1 MSGVEGHARLF
12 YATKPVPCR
21 PLHVL
26 RLARYGACVGPQ
38 KLFNRDLKTAA
49 LSICIGL
56 HRARAAGR
64 SLARSASRSAK
75 RELMPDGF
83 LFGRERELRAIEE
96 RLDDVTVGGSALL
109 VRGEAGVGKTALLEA
124 AKSRAAVRGMSL
136 LAATGV
142 PSETNLPFAG
152 LYELLRPIV
161 ERTERL
167 PGPQQAALRAA
178 FGLADVPA
186 AELFLV
192 ALGALDLLSDFASE
206 HALLLAVD
214 DAQWLDRSTINV
226 LAFIARRLKSEP
238 IVLLVASRD
247 LPETPFAEVVPE
259 LRVEGLDETAS
270 RELLQA
276 HSPNLLG
283 ETRDRVLR
291 ESAGNPLA
299 LVELPKA
306 IALEVSSSGP
316 FPAHVPLTTRLERA
330 FASRI
335 LELPPMT
342 RRVLLIAA
350 TDDRSSL
357 AEILSAAKLLG
368 GEEPSLEVLAP
379 AITAGL
385 IYADGVRVQF
395 RHPLVRSAVSATSN
409 IAERAAAHGALATVL
424 KDDPDRGI
432 WHRAAATVGP
442 DEGVAQ
448 ALESAGIR
456 AVQRGDVRVAIAAFE
471 RAAELSADT
480 TRQARCLLKA
490 SELAFEIGWNG
501 LVVRLLHRAET
512 LELSRRDRVWLTWFC
527 EAAERSISGAEALK
541 EIADSIETDDDVD
554 LALDLL
560 SGPAT
565 KGWWAE
571 PDEEVCKHVIGAVE
585 RMRGSSG
592 DDPRFVLIVAMTDPI
607 DRGAFVIERLRH
619 FAADFRDDARTARL
633 LGLAAIQIGDF
644 DLAERFLSSAIAGLR
659 SDGRLALLAHML
671 VLRAWSAIFRGNRN
685 VAIADAEEGARLAQE
700 TEQPT
705 YTSLAR
711 AAAAMSAAV
720 RGDYESA
727 EALAN
732 EAERIAQPLG
742 ILLAEVQMARG
753 INALGAGR
761 YDDAYRHLRRM
772 FDPRDDAYHPMRHCY
787 FIGDLAEA
795 AVQSGHRDDAIA
807 LLAEMEAL
815 ARRTP
820 SPHFQLAMLHAHA
833 ILADDVEAPQR
844 FEAALAAAAGHS
856 SFTLARLRLAF
867 GAWLRRAR
875 RVKEARPVLQA
886 AMEAFDAQGA
896 LPWSERASQELRAAG
911 ATIARRVP
919 ERREELTPQEL
930 AIALMAAEGLTNREI
945 GQKLYLSPRTVGSH
959 LYRIYPKLE
968 VTSRFQLRDALA
980 SEGATPDAVM

>member
-1 MSGVEGHARLF
+1 MRNSVLADRVFGAMSR
-12 YATKPVPCR
+12 R
-21 PLHVL
+21 PPH
-26 RLARYGACVGPQ
+26 
-38 KLFNRDLKTAA
+38 
-49 LSICIGL
+49 
-56 HRARAAGR
+56 
-64 SLARSASRSAK
+64 
-75 RELMPDGF
+75 PDAF
-83 LFGRERELRAIEE
+83 LFGRERELRFIDAQ
-96 RLDDVTVGGSALL
+96 LDGVGDRGSASLI
-109 VRGEAGVGKTALLEA
+109 RGEAGVGKTAILEA
-124 AKSRAAVRGMSL
+124 AKSRALSRKMSL

-167 PGPQQAALRAA
+167 PGPQQGALRAA
-178 FGLADVPA
+178 FGLTDVPA
-186 AELFLV
+186 AELFLI

-206 HALLLAVD
+206 RPLLLIVD

-226 LAFIARRLKSEP
+226 LAFIARRLQSEQ

-247 LPETPFAEVVPE
+247 LPDAVFADIIPE
-259 LRVEGLDETAS
+259 LRVEGLDEIAS

-276 HSPNLLG
+276 HSPNLSG
-283 ETRDRVLR
+283 EIRDRVLR

-306 IALEVSSSGP
+306 IALEASSSGLL
-316 FPAHVPLTTRLERA
+316 PAHLPLTTRLERA

-335 LELPPMT
+335 SELPLMT
-342 RRVLLIAA
+342 RQVLLIAA
-350 TDDRSSL
+350 TDDGSNL
-357 AEILSAAKLLG
+357 AEIMSAARLLG
-368 GEEPSLEVLAP
+368 GEPLSLEVLAP
-379 AITAGL
+379 AVTAKL
-385 IYADGVRVQF
+385 IYADAFNVRF
-395 RHPLVRSAVSATSN
+395 RHPLVRSAVSNASN
-409 IAERAAAHGALATVL
+409 IAERAAAHAALATVL
-424 KDDPDRGI
+424 KADPDRSV
-432 WHRAAATVGP
+432 WHRAAGTVGP
-442 DEGVAQ
+442 DDTVAHD
-448 ALESAGIR
+448 LESAGVR
-456 AVQRGDVRVAIAAFE
+456 AVQRGDVRGAIQALE

-480 TRQARCLLKA
+480 ARRARCLLKA

-501 LVVRLLHRAET
+501 LVVSLLQEAET
-512 LELSRRDRVWLTWFC
+512 LELSRRDRVWLTWFR
-527 EAAERSISGAEALK
+527 EAAQRSISGTEALK
-541 EIADSIETDDDVD
+541 GIADSIKTDDDVD

-585 RMRGSSG
+585 RVGASG
-592 DDPRFVLIVAMTDPI
+592 GDPRFVLIVAMTDPI
-607 DRGAFVIERLRH
+607 DRGAFVIERLRRSG
-619 FAADFRDDARTARL
+619 ANLRDDARAAHL

-685 VAIADAEEGARLAQE
+685 MAIADAEEGTRLAEE

-705 YTSLAR
+705 YVSLAR
-711 AAAAMSAAV
+711 AAAAMSAAL

-772 FDPRDDAYHPMRHCY
+772 FDPLDRSYHPMRHCY

-795 AVQSGHRDDAIA
+795 AVPSGHRDDAVA
-807 LLAEMEAL
+807 LLAEMESL

-820 SPHFQLAMLHAHA
+820 SPQFQLAMLYARA
-833 ILADDVEAPQR
+833 ILADDMEAPR
-844 FEAALAAAAGHS
+844 LFEAALAAAAGCS
-856 SFTLARLRLAF
+856 SFTMARLQMAF

-875 RVKEARPVLQA
+875 RVKEARPLLKA
-886 AMEAFDAQGA
+886 AMEAFDALGA
-896 LPWSERASQELRAAG
+896 LPWSERARKELRAAG
-911 ATIARRVP
+911 ASIQRRVP
-919 ERREELTPQEL
+919 ERQEELTPQEL
-930 AIALMAAEGLTNREI
+930 QIALMASEGLTNREI
-945 GQKLYLSPRTVGSH
+945 GQKLYLSHRTVGAH
-959 LYRIYPKLE
+959 LYRIYPKLD

-980 SEGATPDAVM
+980 SEGTHAQE